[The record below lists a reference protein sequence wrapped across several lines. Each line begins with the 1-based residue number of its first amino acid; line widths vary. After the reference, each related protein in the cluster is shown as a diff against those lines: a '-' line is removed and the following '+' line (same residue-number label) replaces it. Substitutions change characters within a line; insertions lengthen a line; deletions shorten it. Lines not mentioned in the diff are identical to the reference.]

1 MMAEMIELQEEGNLD
16 GFNQELDTGTTDPAV
31 EADNSPEPED
41 ELPEKYRGKTP
52 AELARMHQEAEKL
65 IGRQAQEV
73 GESRRLL
80 DEVIKQQLNTKQD
93 TQPQAKTQEID
104 WYEDPLKAT
113 DNRIENNPVIQSLK
127 QQQEE
132 MARMAA
138 QQRLEKAHPD
148 YSQIASSDDFAEWVK
163 ASRVR
168 TELFAKAYNY
178 DFDSADELLST
189 YKALKNIKTQQVQ
202 AADES
207 LKKAETEKRTQSLK
221 AAAVPRGGSGE
232 TSKPIYKRVDLIT
245 LKMRDPMRYEMM
257 SEEIMQAYA
266 EGRVK

>member
-1 MMAEMIELQEEGNLD
+1 MAEMIDLQEDGNID
-16 GFNQELDTGTTDPAV
+16 NFNQQDTGVDETTQQVDT
-31 EADNSPEPED
+31 SPEPED
-41 ELPEKYRGKTP
+41 DLPAKYKGKTP
-52 AELARMHQEAEKL
+52 AELARMHQEAEKM

-80 DEVIKQQLNTKQD
+80 DEIIKQQLNAKQD

-104 WYEDPLKAT
+104 WYEDPARAT
-113 DNRIENNPVIQSLK
+113 NQQIENNPVIQSLK

-132 MARMAA
+132 MAKLAS

-148 YSQIASSDDFAEWVK
+148 YNQIASSDDFAEWVK

-189 YKALKNIKTQQVQ
+189 YKALKNIKTEQVKS
-202 AADES
+202 ADES

-221 AAAVPRGGSGE
+221 AAAVPKGGSGE

-245 LKMRDPMRYEMM
+245 LKMRDPARYEMM
-257 SEEIMQAYA
+257 ADEIMEAYA
-266 EGRVK
+266 EGRVR

>member
-1 MMAEMIELQEEGNLD
+1 MMAEMIDLQEEGNLD
-16 GFNQELDTGTTDPAV
+16 DFNQQLDTGTTDPTAQV
-31 EADNSPEPED
+31 DNSQEPED
-41 ELPEKYRGKTP
+41 DLPEKYRGKTP

-80 DEVIKQQLNTKQD
+80 DDIIKQQLNTKQD

-104 WYEDPLKAT
+104 WFEDPLKAT
-113 DNRIENNPVIQSLK
+113 DTRIENNPVIQSLK

-132 MARMAA
+132 MAKMSSL
-138 QQRLEKAHPD
+138 QRLEKAHPD
-148 YSQIASSDDFAEWVK
+148 YSQVASSSDFVEWIRG
-163 ASRVR
+163 SRVR
-168 TELFAKAYNY
+168 IELFAKAQHY

-207 LKKAETEKRTQSLK
+207 LKKADTEKRTQSLK
-221 AAAVPRGGSGE
+221 AASVPRGGSGE
-232 TSKPIYKRVDLIT
+232 SSKPIYKRVDLIT

>member
-1 MMAEMIELQEEGNLD
+1 MAEMIDLQEEGNLD
-16 GFNQELDTGTTDPAV
+16 DFNQQLDTGTTDPAAQ
-31 EADNSPEPED
+31 ADNSQEPED
-41 ELPEKYRGKTP
+41 DLPEKYRGKTP

-80 DEVIKQQLNTKQD
+80 DDIIKQQLNTKQD

-104 WYEDPLKAT
+104 WFEDPLKAT
-113 DNRIENNPVIQSLK
+113 DTRIENNPVIQSLK

-132 MARMAA
+132 MAKMSSL
-138 QQRLEKAHPD
+138 QRLEKAHPD
-148 YSQIASSDDFAEWVK
+148 YSQVASSSDFVEWIRG
-163 ASRVR
+163 SRVR
-168 TELFAKAYNY
+168 IELFAKAQHY

-207 LKKAETEKRTQSLK
+207 LKKADTEKRTQSLK
-221 AAAVPRGGSGE
+221 AASVPRGGSGE
-232 TSKPIYKRVDLIT
+232 SSKPIYKRVDLIT

>member
-1 MMAEMIELQEEGNLD
+1 MMAEFIEQQEEGNLND
-16 GFNQELDTGTTDPAV
+16 FDQQLDTGTTDPAL
-31 EADNSPEPED
+31 EADNSQEQED
-41 ELPEKYRGKTP
+41 DLPAKYKGKTP

-80 DEVIKQQLNTKQD
+80 DEVIKQQLSAKQD

-104 WYEDPLKAT
+104 WYEDPAKAT
-113 DNRIENNPVIQSLK
+113 NQQIENNPVIQGLK
-127 QQQEE
+127 QQQAE
-132 MARMAA
+132 MAKTAA
-138 QQRLEKAHPD
+138 QQRLQQAHPD
-148 YSQIASSDDFAEWVK
+148 YSEIASSDDFAEWVK
-163 ASRVR
+163 ASRIR
-168 TELFAKAYNY
+168 TELFAKAYNFDY
-178 DFDSADELLST
+178 DSADELLST

-202 AADES
+202 GADDS

-232 TSKPIYKRVDLIT
+232 SSKPIYKRVDLIT

>member
-1 MMAEMIELQEEGNLD
+1 MMAEMIDLQEEGNLD
-16 GFNQELDTGTTDPAV
+16 GFNQELDTGTTDPTTQV
-31 EADNSPEPED
+31 DNSQEPED
-41 ELPEKYRGKTP
+41 DLPEKYRGKTP

-80 DEVIKQQLNTKQD
+80 DDIIKQQLNNKQD
-93 TQPQAKTQEID
+93 TQPQAKTQELD

-132 MARMAA
+132 MAKMSSL
-138 QQRLEKAHPD
+138 QRLEKAHPD
-148 YSQIASSDDFAEWVK
+148 YSQVASSSDFVDWIRN
-163 ASRVR
+163 SRVR
-168 TELFAKAYNY
+168 IELFAKAQHY

-207 LKKAETEKRTQSLK
+207 LKKADTEKRTQSLK

-232 TSKPIYKRVDLIT
+232 SSKPIYKRVDLIT

>member
-16 GFNQELDTGTTDPAV
+16 GFNQELDTGTTDPAYQ
-31 EADNSPEPED
+31 ADNSQEPED
-41 ELPEKYRGKTP
+41 DLPEKYRGKTP

-80 DEVIKQQLNTKQD
+80 DDIIKQQLNNKQD

-104 WYEDPLKAT
+104 WYEDPAKAT
-113 DNRIENNPVIQSLK
+113 DSRIENNPVIQSLK

-132 MARMAA
+132 MAKAAA
-138 QQRLEKAHPD
+138 QQRLEKTHPD
-148 YSQIASSDDFAEWVK
+148 YGQIASSDDFVQWIS

-178 DFDSADELLST
+178 DYDAADELLST

-207 LKKAETEKRTQSLK
+207 LKKAEGEKRTQSLK

-232 TSKPIYKRVDLIT
+232 SSKPIYKRVDLIT

>member
-1 MMAEMIELQEEGNLD
+1 MAEMIELQEEGNLNN
-16 GFNQELDTGTTDPAV
+16 FNQELDTGTTDPALQ
-31 EADNSPEPED
+31 ADNSQEPED
-41 ELPEKYRGKTP
+41 DLPEKYKGKTP

-80 DEVIKQQLNTKQD
+80 DEVIKQQLNAKQD

-104 WYEDPLKAT
+104 WYEDPAKAT
-113 DNRIENNPVIQSLK
+113 DSRIENNPVIQSLK

-132 MARMAA
+132 MAKAAA

-148 YSQIASSDDFAEWVK
+148 YGQIASSEDFAQWING
-163 ASRVR
+163 SRVR
-168 TELFAKAYNY
+168 TELFAKAYHF
-178 DFDSADELLST
+178 DFDAADELLST

-207 LKKAETEKRTQSLK
+207 LKKVETEKRSQSLK

>member
-1 MMAEMIELQEEGNLD
+1 MMAEMIDLQEEGNLNS
-16 GFNQELDTGTTDPAV
+16 FNQELDTGTTDPAY
-31 EADNSPEPED
+31 EADNSPAPED
-41 ELPEKYRGKTP
+41 DLPEKYKGKSP

-73 GESRRLL
+73 GESRKLL
-80 DEVIKQQLNTKQD
+80 DEFIKQQLNAKQD

-104 WYEDPLKAT
+104 WYEDPAKAT
-113 DNRIENNPVIQSLK
+113 DSRIENNPVIQSLK

-132 MARMAA
+132 MAKAAA
-138 QQRLEKAHPD
+138 QQKLQQTHPD
-148 YSQIASSDDFAEWVK
+148 YNQIASSDDFVEWIK
-163 ASRVR
+163 GSRVR

-178 DFDSADELLST
+178 DYDSADELLST

-202 AADES
+202 GADDS
-207 LKKAETEKRTQSLK
+207 LKKAETEKRSQSLK

-232 TSKPIYKRVDLIT
+232 SSKPIYKRVDLIT

>member
-1 MMAEMIELQEEGNLD
+1 MAEMIELQEEGNLD
-16 GFNQELDTGTTDPAV
+16 GFNQELDTGTTDPALQ
-31 EADNSPEPED
+31 ADNSQEPED
-41 ELPEKYRGKTP
+41 DLPEKYRGKTP

-80 DEVIKQQLNTKQD
+80 DDIIKQQLNTKQD

-104 WYEDPLKAT
+104 WFEDPLKAT
-113 DNRIENNPVIQSLK
+113 DTRIENNPVIQSLK

-132 MARMAA
+132 IAKMSSL
-138 QQRLEKAHPD
+138 QRLEKAHPD
-148 YSQIASSDDFAEWVK
+148 YSQVASSSDFVEWIRG
-163 ASRVR
+163 SRVR
-168 TELFAKAYNY
+168 IELFAKAQNY
-178 DFDSADELLST
+178 DYDSADELLST

-207 LKKAETEKRTQSLK
+207 LKKADTEKRTQSLK
-221 AAAVPRGGSGE
+221 AASVPRGGSGE
-232 TSKPIYKRVDLIT
+232 SSKPIYKRVDLIT

>member
-1 MMAEMIELQEEGNLD
+1 MAEMIDLQEDGNID
-16 GFNQELDTGTTDPAV
+16 NFQQQQDTGITEPTEQV
-31 EADNSPEPED
+31 DNSQEPED
-41 ELPEKYRGKTP
+41 DLPAKYKGKTP
-52 AELARMHQEAEKL
+52 AELARMHQEAEKM

-80 DEVIKQQLNTKQD
+80 DEIIKQQLNAKQD

-104 WYEDPLKAT
+104 WNEDPAKAT
-113 DNRIENNPVIQSLK
+113 QQQIENNPVIQSLK

-132 MARMAA
+132 MAKQSA

-148 YSQIASSDDFAEWVK
+148 YGQIASSEDFAEWVK

-189 YKALKNIKTQQVQ
+189 YKALKNIKTEQVK

-207 LKKAETEKRTQSLK
+207 LKKAETEKRNQSLK

-245 LKMRDPMRYEMM
+245 LKMRDPQRYEMM
-257 SEEIMQAYA
+257 ADDIMEAYA
-266 EGRVK
+266 EGRVR

>member
-1 MMAEMIELQEEGNLD
+1 MAEMIDLQEEGNLD
-16 GFNQELDTGTTDPAV
+16 NFNQELDTGTTDPAAQ
-31 EADNSPEPED
+31 ADNSQEPED
-41 ELPEKYRGKTP
+41 DLPAKYKGKTA
-52 AELARMHQEAEKL
+52 AELAKMHQEAEKL

-80 DEVIKQQLNTKQD
+80 DEVIKQQLNAKQD

-104 WYEDPLKAT
+104 WYEDPAKAT
-113 DNRIENNPVIQSLK
+113 DQRIESNPVIQSLK

-132 MARMAA
+132 MAKMAA
-138 QQRLEKAHPD
+138 QQRLEQAHPD
-148 YSQIASSDDFAEWVK
+148 YGQIASSDDFAEWVK
-163 ASRVR
+163 ASRIR
-168 TELFAKAYNY
+168 TELFAKAYNFDY
-178 DFDSADELLST
+178 DSADELLST

-202 AADES
+202 AADET
-207 LKKAETEKRTQSLK
+207 LKKAETEKRSQTLK

-232 TSKPIYKRVDLIT
+232 SSKPIYKRVDLIT

>member
-1 MMAEMIELQEEGNLD
+1 MAEMIDLQEEGNLD
-16 GFNQELDTGTTDPAV
+16 NLNQEPEQGYEEPTDQV
-31 EADNSPEPED
+31 DNSQEPED
-41 ELPEKYRGKTP
+41 DLPAKYKGKTP

-80 DEVIKQQLNTKQD
+80 DEIIKQQLNAKQD

-104 WYEDPLKAT
+104 WYEDPAKAT
-113 DNRIENNPVIQSLK
+113 QQQIENNPVIQSLK

-132 MARMAA
+132 MAKMAA

-148 YSQIASSDDFAEWVK
+148 YNQIASSEDFAEWVK

-202 AADES
+202 AADET
-207 LKKAETEKRTQSLK
+207 LKKAESEKRSQTLK

-232 TSKPIYKRVDLIT
+232 SSKPIYKRVDLIT
-245 LKMRDPMRYEMM
+245 LKMRDPQRYEMM
-257 SEEIMQAYA
+257 ADEIMAAYA

>member
-1 MMAEMIELQEEGNLD
+1 MMAEMIELQEEGNLNN
-16 GFNQELDTGTTDPAV
+16 FNQELDTGTTDPTEQV
-31 EADNSPEPED
+31 DNSQEPED
-41 ELPEKYRGKTP
+41 DLPAKYKGKTP
-52 AELARMHQEAEKL
+52 SELAKMHQEAERL

-80 DEVIKQQLNTKQD
+80 DEVIKQQLNAKQD

-104 WYEDPLKAT
+104 WYEDPAKAT
-113 DNRIENNPVIQSLK
+113 DSRIENNPVIKSIK

-132 MARMAA
+132 MSKMAA
-138 QQRLEKAHPD
+138 QQRLEQAHPD
-148 YSQIASSDDFAEWVK
+148 YGQIASSEDFTEWVK
-163 ASRVR
+163 GSRIR

-178 DFDSADELLST
+178 DYDSADELLST

-207 LKKAETEKRTQSLK
+207 LKKAESEKRSQSLK

-232 TSKPIYKRVDLIT
+232 SSKPIYKRVDLIT
-245 LKMRDPMRYEMM
+245 LKMRDPQRYEMM
-257 SEEIMQAYA
+257 ADEIMAAYA

>member
-1 MMAEMIELQEEGNLD
+1 MAEFIEQQEEGNLND
-16 GFNQELDTGTTDPAV
+16 FNQQLDTGTTDPAV
-31 EADNSPEPED
+31 DADNSQEPED
-41 ELPEKYRGKTP
+41 DLPAKYKGKTP

-80 DEVIKQQLNTKQD
+80 DEVIKQQLNAKKD
-93 TQPQAKTQEID
+93 TQPEVKTQELD
-104 WYEDPLKAT
+104 WYEDPAKAT
-113 DNRIENNPVIQSLK
+113 DQRIESNPVIQTLK

-132 MARMAA
+132 IAKQASL
-138 QQRLEKAHPD
+138 QRLEKAHPD
-148 YSQIASSDDFAEWVK
+148 FMQIASSEDFVEWIRG
-163 ASRVR
+163 SRIRV
-168 TELFAKAYNY
+168 ELFAKANNY
-178 DFDSADELLST
+178 DYDSADELLST

-202 AADES
+202 AADET

-232 TSKPIYKRVDLIT
+232 SSKPIYKRVDLIT
-245 LKMRDPMRYEMM
+245 LKMRDPVRYEMM
-257 SEEIMQAYA
+257 ADEIMEAYA